1 MSCSHT
7 HAHAVSSLTGW
18 MDGGP
23 VRHGLAAVGAGMAR
37 GDDSDTTPGV
47 SQLHPHLAHWQGL
60 TEGTPHSTAGA
71 VPQSSLHFV
80 SLCLL
85 TSPETGLHQ
94 PMANL
99 SHLPCAIKRPN
110 LAQHHGASLGCRG
123 TNHATP
129 WWCSPRTLTHIPS
142 VCVCGPLPASCQ
154 SFHSVPYCCIAKR
167 QA

>member
-1 MSCSHT
+1 MALADTDSRQLVQAWRVETTVTPPQVSHNYT
-7 HAHAVSSLTGW
+7 LTLPIGK
-18 MDGGP
+18 
-23 VRHGLAAVGAGMAR
+23 
-37 GDDSDTTPGV
+37 V
-47 SQLHPHLAHWQGL
+47 SQKVLPQG
-60 TEGTPHSTAGA
+60 TAEPSRA
-71 VPQSSLHFV
+71 VPQFSLHFV

-85 TSPETGLHQ
+85 SSSETGLHQ

-123 TNHATP
+123 TYHATP

-142 VCVCGPLPASCQ
+142 VCECGPLPASCQ
-154 SFHSVPYCCIAKR
+154 SFHSVPYCCIAER